1 MSACLH
7 VACVSAYVYIRVLY
21 VLCMLYI
28 VYVYIWGRR
37 ALRSRGGL
45 SDGVVRGRFTSSGF
59 YQSEVGLKSAIQQLD
74 SVQEQADEARRQVR
88 AGSG

>member
-1 MSACLH
+1 M
-7 VACVSAYVYIRVLY
+7 YMRVLH

-28 VYVYIWGRR
+28 VYVYVWGR
-37 ALRSRGGL
+37 ALRSR
-45 SDGVVRGRFTSSGF
+45 RWAERWCCATGRFTSSGF